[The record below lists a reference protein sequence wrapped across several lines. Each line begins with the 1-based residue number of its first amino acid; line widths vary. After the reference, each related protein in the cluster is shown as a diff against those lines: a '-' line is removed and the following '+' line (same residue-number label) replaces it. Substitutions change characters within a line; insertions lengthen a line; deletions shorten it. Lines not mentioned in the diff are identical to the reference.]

1 MPILKIFRGNIADQL
16 YSEKEIIKSKSKDL
30 RIKKAQMNICK
41 RDMEELALA
50 QSLVQI
56 AKNQV
61 YALTQIEDFM
71 EFIHAETNY
80 QNIDIAALFES
91 LNPEYD
97 YEEDHYSNLFANF
110 DYELNNKERLEYKN
124 EAGEV
129 LSLKDYYPWLFLIF

>member
-16 YSEKEIIKSKSKDL
+16 YSEKEIINTKSKDL

-50 QSLVQI
+50 KSLVQV

-71 EFIHAETNY
+71 EFIHADTNY
-80 QNIDIAALFES
+80 QNIDISALFES

-97 YEEDHYSNLFANF
+97 IDDRYSNLFANF
-110 DYELNNKERLEYKN
+110 DYQLNNTENLEFKN
-124 EAGEV
+124 DDGEV
-129 LSLKDYYPWLFLIF
+129 LSLNDY